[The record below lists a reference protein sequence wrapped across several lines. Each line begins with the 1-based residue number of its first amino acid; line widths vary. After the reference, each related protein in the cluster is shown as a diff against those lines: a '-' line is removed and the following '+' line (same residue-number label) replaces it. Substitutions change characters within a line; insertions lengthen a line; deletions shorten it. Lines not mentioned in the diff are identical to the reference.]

1 MVAEGLPFEVSTG
14 ELLPDG
20 KEERVPFQVLS
31 DAAGKLY
38 PQVGFIKIAGEQ
50 KDTQPTPITKK
61 EEVTNE

>member
-1 MVAEGLPFEVSTG
+1 MCSSDLLTG

-38 PQVGFIKIAGEQ
+38 PQVGFIKIAG
-50 KDTQPTPITKK
+50 KPIDTQPTPITKK